1 MKLKKLIDG
10 NKNRNEVEQQVTD
23 RTNNLRTEI
32 RRAENEGKKTLAD
45 IKRLQGAIKLAQ
57 AKHEYDSRVIDRE
70 VSKFIKNQ
78 LPRADPNRLNDA
90 IRGQSD
96 QTPSNGQESDPT
108 VGADTDS
115 EESIVE
121 HTTPTKTIDS
131 LIGAPL
137 KSRLYGEVV
146 VRILSSMEGD
156 AEIPVYE
163 DDNDNP
169 GSFLFYGEPG
179 TGKTHGAEGVAWALS
194 ELGHDVGFYPATGSQ
209 IKSSDFGES
218 EQRLERLLRDADGDD
233 NDISVVF
240 IDEFEDVADR
250 SGHRAT
256 AAIANT
262 LQSLT
267 SGTNVVESVV
277 VIGATNHDDRVSSAI
292 KNRFTRVK
300 FPEPTREAKIRM
312 LKRYLGDAQ
321 AFSAE
326 EIRTLKNLDGLT
338 GRDMKIAAK
347 SAADEALL
355 QNVTGQPTSIDD
367 IQEARDQLQ
376 KSPKVSINEVKSAIK
391 QRRT

>member
-1 MKLKKLIDG
+1 MNIKEYFDE
-10 NKNRNEVEQQVTD
+10 NKNRSEIEQQISD
-23 RTNNLRTEI
+23 RANNLRTEI
-32 RRAENEGKKTLAD
+32 RRAENEGKNTLAD
-45 IKRLQGAIKLAQ
+45 IKRIQGAIKLTQ
-57 AKHEYDSRVIDRE
+57 AKHQFDSRVIERE
-70 VSKFIKNQ
+70 VSKFIKNE
-78 LPRADPNRLNDA
+78 LPRADPKRLNEA
-90 IRGQSD
+90 IQGQSEQAPSDGQEED
-96 QTPSNGQESDPT
+96 QT
-108 VGADTDS
+108 VGTDS
-115 EESIVE
+115 DTTESIVE

-131 LIGAPL
+131 LIGDPL
-137 KSRLYGEVV
+137 KSRLYGGVV
-146 VRILSSMEGD
+146 IQILSSVENE

-163 DDNDNP
+163 DENDNP
-169 GSFLFYGEPG
+169 GSFLFYGDPG

-194 ELGHDVGFYPATGSQ
+194 EVGYDVGFYPATGSQ

-218 EQRLERLLRDADGDD
+218 EQRLERLLRDADADD

-277 VIGATNHDDRVSSAI
+277 VIGATNHSDRISNAI

-300 FPEPTREAKIRM
+300 FPEPTRNAKIRM
-312 LKRYLGDAQ
+312 LEQYLGDAQ

-326 EIRTLKNLDGLT
+326 EIRTLNNLDGLT

-347 SAADEALL
+347 AAADEALM

-376 KSPKVSINEVKSAIK
+376 KSPKVSINELKGAIK
-391 QRRT
+391 QRRN